1 MYFGNRDLAVL
12 KDLCDCGV
20 YGSTYPCGPS
30 WGRGGGGIFLQFPGC
45 SCCREYVVAISEFV
59 YLYF

>member
-30 WGRGGGGIFLQFPGC
+30 WGRGGGVAYFSNFQVVVVVGNMLLQ
-45 SCCREYVVAISEFV
+45 
-59 YLYF
+59 